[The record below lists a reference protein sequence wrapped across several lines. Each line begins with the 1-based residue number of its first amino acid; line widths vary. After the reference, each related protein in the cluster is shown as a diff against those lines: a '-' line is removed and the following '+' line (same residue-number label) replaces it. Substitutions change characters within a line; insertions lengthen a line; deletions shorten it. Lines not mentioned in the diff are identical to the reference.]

1 MLARAVSVQQAYGA
15 SYWHLLTEVAPRLLL
30 ALPLL
35 RADPG
40 CHVLMPATAASRQL
54 LRMLHLDPRRIAEVP
69 NPSPNPTPTPTPNPH
84 PTPTPNP
91 TPNQVPKP
99 LRIHWTGCPN
109 SCGQVQCAD
118 I

>member
-1 MLARAVSVQQAYGA
+1 MSVQQAYGA

-40 CHVLMPATAASRQL
+40 CHLLMPATAASRQL

-69 NPSPNPTPTPTPNPH
+69 NPNPNPNHSPNPNPNPN
-84 PTPTPNP
+84 PDPNP
-91 TPNQVPKP
+91 SPNPKP
-99 LRIHWTGCPN
+99 LPLP
-109 SCGQVQCAD
+109 
-118 I
+118 

>member
-69 NPSPNPTPTPTPNPH
+69 NPNPNPNHSPNPNPNPKSLQAYSLSLPDFNTLTLTLTPTPTL
-84 PTPTPNP
+84 TLTLAL
-91 TPNQVPKP
+91 V
-99 LRIHWTGCPN
+99 
-109 SCGQVQCAD
+109 
-118 I
+118 

>member
-69 NPSPNPTPTPTPNPH
+69 NPNPNPNPNPTSSRPCARAGAA
-84 PTPTPNP
+84 
-91 TPNQVPKP
+91 
-99 LRIHWTGCPN
+99 LRARC
-109 SCGQVQCAD
+109 SRCRRRRRR
-118 I
+118 

>member
-69 NPSPNPTPTPTPNPH
+69 NPNPNPNHSPNPNPNP
-84 PTPTPNP
+84 NP
-91 TPNQVPKP
+91 DP
-99 LRIHWTGCPN
+99 G
-109 SCGQVQCAD
+109 GA
-118 I
+118 